1 VASRAERATDDRAD
15 FRFKTSSRVMMSHT
29 DQEGIVNTISF
40 FTYLEIG
47 RFEYFRSLGLRL
59 TDVKRQ
65 GIGMAM
71 VESCC
76 SFLSPLFFDDVIEI
90 SARIDRLGNSSFRMK
105 YLVYVPERDVISAR
119 GHTVSVFT
127 DPATHTVRPI
137 PDSFRDTVVAYEGAG
152 NIEIAK

>member
-1 VASRAERATDDRAD
+1 VVSRAERVHDDRAD

-29 DQEGIVNTISF
+29 DQEGIVNNISF
-40 FTYLEIG
+40 FIYLEIG

-59 TDVKRQ
+59 TDIKKQ

-76 SFLSPLFFDDVIEI
+76 SFLSPLIFDDVIEI
-90 SARIDRLGNSSFRMK
+90 SARVDRLGNSSFRMK
-105 YLVYVPERDVISAR
+105 YLIYVPERDVIAGR

-127 DPATHTVRPI
+127 DPVARVVRPI
-137 PDSFRDTVVAYEGAG
+137 PDSFREAVLAYEGAG
-152 NIEIAK
+152 NVQVS